1 MTMLP
6 REIYLNQIRTFYH
19 FADIKMLQGLK
30 RCGKSTLLKL
40 IKDEL
45 LCQNIDKDHLIYID
59 TEKVSANFDLK
70 DEILKYIKDE
80 QTYYLFIDEVQN
92 IQNSIDILKYFL
104 KTTTISIFVTTSI
117 KNEFMD
123 TFLSTLQPYIHFF
136 TIEAISFGEI
146 INLKKVTNKQLIE
159 QEFNTYLLWGGLPHK
174 FKLQNKEETEIYL
187 KDTFE
192 AIIFE
197 EIIKKN
203 SIKDINLLLTVLDYL
218 IASTS
223 QMFSA
228 TEIINFFKEKN
239 IAISSKTIYECLN
252 YAEETLFLTKVPTYD
267 IERNKILQRRNRYYL
282 SDLGLN
288 SIFNKQKKTNY
299 VALLKNIVYNELVT
313 HGFSIITGMIQN
325 EIIDFV
331 ATRNDEKVY
340 IQVDFLLSQ
349 AENSQKKI
357 NILKEIPDNY
367 PKYILSMDRNN
378 YSTDDIIHENII
390 YWLLDEK
397 DNL

>member
-1 MTMLP
+1 
-6 REIYLNQIRTFYH
+6 
-19 FADIKMLQGLK
+19 
-30 RCGKSTLLKL
+30 
-40 IKDEL
+40 
-45 LCQNIDKDHLIYID
+45 
-59 TEKVSANFDLK
+59 
-70 DEILKYIKDE
+70 
-80 QTYYLFIDEVQN
+80 
-92 IQNSIDILKYFL
+92 
-104 KTTTISIFVTTSI
+104 
-117 KNEFMD
+117 
-123 TFLSTLQPYIHFF
+123 
-136 TIEAISFGEI
+136 
-146 INLKKVTNKQLIE
+146 
-159 QEFNTYLLWGGLPHK
+159 
-174 FKLQNKEETEIYL
+174 
-187 KDTFE
+187 
-192 AIIFE
+192 
-197 EIIKKN
+197 
-203 SIKDINLLLTVLDYL
+203 
-218 IASTS
+218 
-223 QMFSA
+223 MFSA

-378 YSTDDIIHENII
+378 CSTDDIIHENLI
-390 YWLLDEK
+390 YWLLEEK

>member
-1 MTMLP
+1 MNMIP
-6 REIYLNQIRTFYH
+6 RYIYINLIQPFYH
-19 FADIKMLQGLK
+19 STDIKFLQGLK
-30 RCGKSTLLKL
+30 RSGKSTLLRM
-40 IKDEL
+40 IKNEL
-45 LCQNIDKDHLIYID
+45 LHQAIDKEHLIYID
-59 TEKVSANFDLK
+59 SEKTTVNFNLK
-70 DEILKYIKDE
+70 DEVIKNIKDN
-80 QTYYLFIDEVQN
+80 QTYYLFIDEIQN
-92 IQNSIDILKYFL
+92 IQNAIDGVKELLESK
-104 KTTTISIFVTTSI
+104 KISIFATTSA
-117 KNEFMD
+117 KNEIVDNFI
-123 TFLSTLQPYIHFF
+123 STLQPYIHFF
-136 TIEAISFGEI
+136 SIETISFKEI
-146 INLKKVTNKQLIE
+146 IELKKITNKQLIE
-159 QEFNTYLLWGGLPHK
+159 QEFNAYLLWGGLPHK
-174 FKLQNKEETEIYL
+174 FKLQNREETEVYL

-239 IAISSKTIYECLN
+239 VAISSKTIYECLN
-252 YAEETLFLTKVPTYD
+252 YAEETLFLTKIPTYD

-299 VALLKNIVYNELVT
+299 VALLKNIVYNELIT
-313 HGFSIITGMIQN
+313 HGFSITTGMIQN

-349 AENSQKKI
+349 TENSQKKI

-390 YWLLDEK
+390 YWLLEHK
-397 DNL
+397 

>member
-1 MTMLP
+1 MNMIP
-6 REIYLNQIRTFYH
+6 RYIYINLIQPFYH
-19 FADIKMLQGLK
+19 STDIKFLQGLK
-30 RCGKSTLLKL
+30 RSGKSTLLRM
-40 IKDEL
+40 IKNEL
-45 LCQNIDKDHLIYID
+45 LHQAIDKEHLIYID
-59 TEKVSANFDLK
+59 SEKTTVNFNLK
-70 DEILKYIKDE
+70 DEVIKNIKDN
-80 QTYYLFIDEVQN
+80 QTYYLFIDEIQN
-92 IQNSIDILKYFL
+92 IQNAIDGVKELLESK
-104 KTTTISIFVTTSI
+104 KISIFATTSV
-117 KNEFMD
+117 KNEIVDNFI
-123 TFLSTLQPYIHFF
+123 STLQPYIHFF
-136 TIEAISFGEI
+136 SIETISFKEI
-146 INLKKVTNKQLIE
+146 IELKKITNKQLIE
-159 QEFNTYLLWGGLPHK
+159 QEFNAYLLWGGLPHK
-174 FKLQNKEETEIYL
+174 FKLQNREETEVYL

-239 IAISSKTIYECLN
+239 VAISSKTIYECLN
-252 YAEETLFLTKVPTYD
+252 YAEETLFLTKIPTYD

-299 VALLKNIVYNELVT
+299 VALLKNIVYNELIT
-313 HGFSIITGMIQN
+313 HGFSITTGMIQN

-349 AENSQKKI
+349 TENSQKKI

-390 YWLLDEK
+390 YWLLEHK
-397 DNL
+397 

>member
-1 MTMLP
+1 MNMIP
-6 REIYLNQIRTFYH
+6 RYIYINLIQPFYH
-19 FADIKMLQGLK
+19 STDIKFLQGLK
-30 RCGKSTLLKL
+30 RSGKSTLLRM
-40 IKDEL
+40 IKNEL
-45 LCQNIDKDHLIYID
+45 LHQAIDKEHLIYID
-59 TEKVSANFDLK
+59 SEKTTVNFNLK
-70 DEILKYIKDE
+70 DEVIKNIKDN
-80 QTYYLFIDEVQN
+80 QTYYLFIDEIQN
-92 IQNSIDILKYFL
+92 IQNAIDGVKELLESK
-104 KTTTISIFVTTSI
+104 KISIFATTSV
-117 KNEFMD
+117 KNEIVDNFI
-123 TFLSTLQPYIHFF
+123 STLQPYIHFF
-136 TIEAISFGEI
+136 SIETISFKEI
-146 INLKKVTNKQLIE
+146 IELKKITNKQLIE
-159 QEFNTYLLWGGLPHK
+159 QEFNAYLLWGGLPHK
-174 FKLQNKEETEIYL
+174 FKLQNREETEVYL

-203 SIKDINLLLTVLDYL
+203 SIKDINLLLTVLDYI

-239 IAISSKTIYECLN
+239 VAISSKTIYECLN
-252 YAEETLFLTKVPTYD
+252 YAEETLFLTKIPTYD

-299 VALLKNIVYNELVT
+299 VALLKNIVYNELIT
-313 HGFSIITGMIQN
+313 HGFSITTGMIQN

-349 AENSQKKI
+349 TENSQKKI

-378 YSTDDIIHENII
+378 YSIDDIIHENLI
-390 YWLLDEK
+390 YWLLEHK
-397 DNL
+397 